1 MAYRSVC
8 ISPTDGSGGEFV
20 GPMVAEALG
29 FHLLNAQI
37 VTRAAEEAGVD
48 PAAVVDAEGRQSL
61 AARLIGRLTDAGPSG
76 AAGFTGH
83 AAAVEDAGPDRDA
96 LRDFIRTV
104 IWEAGER
111 GDSVIVT
118 HAASY
123 ALASRSDVL
132 RVLISASPETRD
144 AGRADYLKRFYGI
157 DSELPTHYD
166 IVIDTGHLDPVA
178 AAELIVSAAR
188 SQPDWRG
195 SRRVG
200 PGCRPPRGGR
210 HHRPR
215 AALPHTA
222 GAPGATCPSA
232 RRSGTCGCTSGSGRS
247 ST

>member
-8 ISPTDGSGGEFV
+8 ISPADGSGSEFV

-29 FHLLNAQI
+29 FQLLNTQI

-48 PAAVVDAEGRQSL
+48 PAAVMDAEGRQSL
-61 AARLIGRLTDAGPSG
+61 AARLLGRLTDAGPSG

-83 AAAVEDAGPDRDA
+83 AAAVEDAGPDREA
-96 LRDFIRTV
+96 LRDFIRAI

-111 GDSVIVT
+111 GDAVIVT

-132 RVLISASPETRD
+132 RVLISASPETRARRIAEAKGCSESDAAKAVARGD
-144 AGRADYLKRFYGI
+144 AGRADYLKRFYDV

-166 IVIDTGHLDPVA
+166 IVIDTDRLDPVA

-188 SQPDWRG
+188 SQPD
-195 SRRVG
+195 
-200 PGCRPPRGGR
+200 
-210 HHRPR
+210 
-215 AALPHTA
+215 
-222 GAPGATCPSA
+222 
-232 RRSGTCGCTSGSGRS
+232 
-247 ST
+247 